1 MFIDVYLSKK
11 EGETVKKP
19 YIPKRSLSLYLPIT
33 MYERL
38 ERLQQLLHEDTI
50 TGTIIRMIEMCEKV

>member
-1 MFIDVYLSKK
+1 MKR
-11 EGETVKKP
+11 E

-38 ERLQQLLHEDTI
+38 EKIRQLWHEDTI
-50 TGTIIRMIEMCEKV
+50 TGTIIKMIEKCEKL

>member
-1 MFIDVYLSKK
+1 M
-11 EGETVKKP
+11 KKP

-38 ERLQQLLHEDTI
+38 ERLQQLWHEDTI

>member
-1 MFIDVYLSKK
+1 MDVYLNKK
-11 EGETVKKP
+11 GGETVKKP

-38 ERLQQLLHEDTI
+38 ERLRQLLHEDTI